1 MVSLQDGHE
10 CQKWTKVETIGD
22 KVNRYTMWLK
32 YKDDI
37 AVPVHYEMRGYN
49 SLLGSHYDHYFVS
62 YKHFKAAALDN
73 SHVFDIYQNMS
84 CHGWPGPGMD
94 HTYTMNPMREFINND
109 DAHVTDTFEHFKNEH
124 NKNYDSDLEHAERLE
139 VYRQNLRFIHSKNR
153 QALGYSLAT
162 NKLADRHEAE
172 LAVLR

>member
-1 MVSLQDGHE
+1 MY
-10 CQKWTKVETIGD
+10 
-22 KVNRYTMWLK
+22 NRYTMWLK

-73 SHVFDIYQNMS
+73 SPVFDIYQNMS

>member
-1 MVSLQDGHE
+1 
-10 CQKWTKVETIGD
+10 
-22 KVNRYTMWLK
+22 MWLK

-73 SHVFDIYQNMS
+73 SPVFDIYQNMS

-124 NKNYDSDLEHAERLE
+124 NKNYDSVLEHAERLE